1 MKPTVREQEI
11 WRVVA
16 TTLGLLL
23 SVVVAVDFVRPETV
37 PSGIPLLLFG
47 CLVAVGIGNAIVNP
61 RASPVILTEREEAR
75 FRRTQYTVGVVLSLT
90 LGSLIVLPGLR
101 GSALAYLLAPI
112 IVLPFVLLVRE
123 RLMRG

>member
-75 FRRTQYTVGVVLSLT
+75 FRRTQYTVGVVLSL
-90 LGSLIVLPGLR
+90 GSLIVLAGLR